1 MQYFAYASC
10 PDPVMSLRHAIL
22 TLLERAPGSGY
33 DLVQRFKAGIGHFW
47 NASHQ
52 QVYQELAKLHGE
64 GLVEFELERQEE
76 RPDRKVY
83 RLTAAGLTALKTWFA
98 QPVKPPKVND
108 ALLVKVFGGHLVPPA
123 ELLAE
128 LAQHAALHRERL
140 AEYRAFEQQYLGTPE
155 AERARFRLPYLTL
168 RRGILYEED
177 WLRWLDEARAVI
189 ETDLDQAASLADD

>member
-1 MQYFAYASC
+1 
-10 PDPVMSLRHAIL
+10 MSLRHAIL

-83 RLTAAGLTALKTWFA
+83 RLTAAGLAALKTWFA

-123 ELLAE
+123 ELRAE
-128 LAQHAALHRERL
+128 LEQHAALHRERL
-140 AEYRAFEQQYLGTPE
+140 AEYRVLEQQFLTAPA
-155 AERARFRLPYLTL
+155 AEQARFRLPYLTL
-168 RRGILYEED
+168 RRGLLYEED

-189 ETDLDQAASLADD
+189 GADADPTAPVTDN

>member
-1 MQYFAYASC
+1 
-10 PDPVMSLRHAIL
+10 MSLRHAIL

-83 RLTAAGLTALKTWFA
+83 RLTPAGRAALTAWFA

-108 ALLVKVFGGHLVPPA
+108 ALLVKVFAGHLVPPA
-123 ELLAE
+123 TLLAE
-128 LAQHAALHRERL
+128 LEQHAALHRERL
-140 AEYRAFEQQYLGTPE
+140 AEYRDLEQQFLSAPA
-155 AERARFRLPYLTL
+155 AEQARFRLPYLTL
-168 RRGILYEED
+168 RRGLLYEED
-177 WLRWLDEARAVI
+177 WLRWLEEARAVI
-189 ETDLDQAASLADD
+189 GADTDPALVCPDD